1 MDVAMMN
8 SSSILALCRRLPT
21 DLSLKVPVQQP
32 QQLLEQV
39 FHYENIISEKFIV
52 QRLLQVL
59 EQKSNESYRHLQE
72 RMHKYDAEQS
82 TGMKS
87 LCAVARREKP
97 LSSSSDSI
105 SVVATTPGTG
115 TPGSTSENTYY
126 NGIKQN
132 WAKNL
137 ITGINTV
144 LTKIMAFVNGS
155 SNREEFN
162 KIQAEVQRLV
172 AAGTNLTN
180 EDFTLLYSLPKQIF
194 TAMQRAET
202 LTGAQKVGFTNEL
215 ADQFGNEQTLVQTFA
230 DIRIEGFQDILTAI
244 KALLTTEQ
252 FEVFLPIEQKLL
264 ELSSHMSKFTEQ
276 ELLEVANAGENFATV
291 IRESELSRNDKI
303 FFCQNISDLYEDQV
317 SALNSF
323 DTVIAGSVYVNQH
336 QGTVFSLVT
345 NFMTSL
351 MGTFAPID
359 LSTANIDVTSAS
371 ISGALQT
378 ARAIN
383 SRFKELTVNQQQL
396 VNSTVESLK
405 RFRID
410 QYLGAVWAYFVA
422 ATVLANKPSATMTE
436 VGQAIN
442 AAAEEITGSGFGL
455 AYGMKQAMNQIV
467 TNSGQFTLGTTGT
480 NTYENYTIYSND
492 NSKVSV
498 NKVLLNFGSTGF
510 LPKVT
515 SWAQNF
521 AETTARSY
529 FQYKALAAVES
540 ETIQSQVEELQ
551 NEQKQ
556 FNSLEQNLYAQQ
568 LVAQAS
574 EVRAMP
580 LPSAVAS
587 VLIDRYMPKE
597 VDFLNS
603 IYGELYYSNLGSS
616 VGNAMIEAIAQ
627 YVNGAT
633 YFNFASYVGQQPAV
647 GAGSGSGGDN
657 TFPGSQESAQAKLD
671 RERDQAALYL
681 AATQK
686 ALTTLQEQK
695 ERVLEDNTIT
705 NEQRTT
711 ILDSLALYQDNL
723 NTISGSLVLLQVYLS
738 PLSVS
743 AGDVAGTFKV
753 TGGQEQ
759 WQSRLEILEDAL
771 VSGLVGNSINGG
783 MFPLQATI
791 QADQQGFADLGQN
804 FQLELQMHLTSMQQE
819 WTVVATSLQIL
830 NQMYLSLARS
840 LIG

>member
-1 MDVAMMN
+1 MMN

-115 TPGSTSENTYY
+115 TPGSTSEITYY

-172 AAGTNLTN
+172 AAGTNLTD
-180 EDFTLLYSLPKQIF
+180 EDFTLLYGLPEQIF

-202 LTGAQKVGFTNEL
+202 LTGAQKVTYTQEL
-215 ADQFGNEQTLVQTFA
+215 VDQFGNEQTLVQTFA

-264 ELSSHMSKFTEQ
+264 ELSSHMSNFTEQ

-383 SRFKELTVNQQQL
+383 SRFKELTAKQKQL
-396 VNSTVESLK
+396 VNNAVESLK

-422 ATVLANKPSATMTE
+422 AIVLANKPSATMTE

-442 AAAEEITGSGFGL
+442 AAAEEITGSGFEL
-455 AYGMKQAMNQIV
+455 ANGMKQAMNKIV
-467 TNSGQFTLGTTGT
+467 TDNGKFTLGTAGS
-480 NTYENYTIYSND
+480 NTAEDYTIYSNG
-492 NSKVSV
+492 NNGGKVTV
-498 NKVLLNFGSTGF
+498 NVILLNFGTQGF
-510 LPKVT
+510 LPNVT
-515 SWAQNF
+515 AKATTN
-521 AETTARSY
+521 AETTARAY

>member
-1 MDVAMMN
+1 MMN

-115 TPGSTSENTYY
+115 TPGSTSEITYY

-180 EDFTLLYSLPKQIF
+180 EDFTLLYGLPEQIF

-202 LTGAQKVGFTNEL
+202 LTGAQKVTYTQEL
-215 ADQFGNEQTLVQTFA
+215 VDQFGNEQTLVQTFA

-291 IRESELSRNDKI
+291 ILESELSRNDKI

-383 SRFKELTVNQQQL
+383 SRFKELTAKQKQL
-396 VNSTVESLK
+396 VNNAVESLK

-442 AAAEEITGSGFGL
+442 AAAEEITGSGFEL
-455 AYGMKQAMNQIV
+455 ANGMKQAMNKIV
-467 TNSGQFTLGTTGT
+467 TDNGKFTLGTAGS
-480 NTYENYTIYSND
+480 NTAEDYTIYSNG
-492 NSKVSV
+492 NNGGKVTV
-498 NKVLLNFGSTGF
+498 NVILLNFGTQGF
-510 LPKVT
+510 LPNVT
-515 SWAQNF
+515 AKATTN
-521 AETTARSY
+521 AETTARAY

-627 YVNGAT
+627 YVNGTT

>member
-1 MDVAMMN
+1 MMN

-115 TPGSTSENTYY
+115 TPGSTSEITYY

-172 AAGTNLTN
+172 AAGTNLTD
-180 EDFTLLYSLPKQIF
+180 EDFTLLYGLPEQIF

-202 LTGAQKVGFTNEL
+202 LTGAQKVTYTQEL
-215 ADQFGNEQTLVQTFA
+215 VDQFGNEQTLVQTFA

-264 ELSSHMSKFTEQ
+264 ELSSHMSNFTEQ

-383 SRFKELTVNQQQL
+383 SRFKELTAKQKQL
-396 VNSTVESLK
+396 VNNAVESLK

-442 AAAEEITGSGFGL
+442 AAAEEITGSGFEL
-455 AYGMKQAMNQIV
+455 ANGMKQAMNKIV
-467 TNSGQFTLGTTGT
+467 TDNGKFTLGTAGS
-480 NTYENYTIYSND
+480 NTAEDYTIYSNG
-492 NSKVSV
+492 NNGGKVTV
-498 NKVLLNFGSTGF
+498 NVILLNFGTQGF
-510 LPKVT
+510 LPNVT
-515 SWAQNF
+515 AKATTN
-521 AETTARSY
+521 AETTARAY

>member
-1 MDVAMMN
+1 MMN

-115 TPGSTSENTYY
+115 TPGSTSEITYY

-180 EDFTLLYSLPKQIF
+180 EDFTLLYGLPEQIF

-202 LTGAQKVGFTNEL
+202 LTGAQKVTYTQEL
-215 ADQFGNEQTLVQTFA
+215 VDQFGNEQTLVQTFA

-264 ELSSHMSKFTEQ
+264 ELSSHMSNFTEQ

-383 SRFKELTVNQQQL
+383 SRFKELTANQKLL
-396 VNSTVESLK
+396 VNNAVQSLK
-405 RFRID
+405 TFQVD

-422 ATVLANKPSATMTE
+422 ATVLANKPSATMNE

-442 AAAEEITGSGFGL
+442 AAAEEITGSGFEL
-455 AYGMKQAMNQIV
+455 ANGMKQAMNKIV
-467 TNSGQFTLGTTGT
+467 TDNGKFTLGTAGS
-480 NTYENYTIYSND
+480 NTAEDYTIYSNG
-492 NSKVSV
+492 NNGGKVTV
-498 NKVLLNFGSTGF
+498 NVILLNFGTQGF
-510 LPKVT
+510 LPNVT
-515 SWAQNF
+515 AKATTN
-521 AETTARSY
+521 AETTARAY
-529 FQYKALAAVES
+529 FRYKALAAVES

-686 ALTTLQEQK
+686 ALTTLKEQK

-840 LIG
+840 LMG

>member
-1 MDVAMMN
+1 MMN

-87 LCAVARREKP
+87 LCAVARHEKP

-115 TPGSTSENTYY
+115 MPGSTSEITYY

-162 KIQAEVQRLV
+162 RIQAEVQRLI

-180 EDFTLLYSLPKQIF
+180 EDFTLLYSLPEQIF

-202 LTGAQKVGFTNEL
+202 LTGAQKVEFTNEL
-215 ADQFGNEQTLVQTFA
+215 ADQIGNEQTLVQTFA

-252 FEVFLPIEQKLL
+252 FEVFLPIEQQLL
-264 ELSSHMSKFTEQ
+264 ELSSHMPNFTEE
-276 ELLEVANAGENFATV
+276 ELLGIASVGENFATV
-291 IRESELSRNDKI
+291 IRESELPRNDKI

-383 SRFKELTVNQQQL
+383 SRFKELTENQKLL
-396 VNSTVESLK
+396 VNNAVQSLK
-405 RFRID
+405 TFQVD

-442 AAAEEITGSGFGL
+442 AAAEEMTGSGFEL
-455 AYGMKQAMNQIV
+455 AAGMKQAMNNIV
-467 TNSGQFTLGTTGT
+467 AANGQFTPQS
-480 NTYENYTIYSND
+480 ESYTIYSNG
-492 NSKVSV
+492 NNNGKVTV
-498 NKVLLNFGSTGF
+498 NAILLNFGSTGF
-510 LPKVT
+510 LPNVT
-515 SWAQNF
+515 SKATTN
-521 AETTARSY
+521 AETTARAY
-529 FQYKALAAVES
+529 FQYKALAAVAS
-540 ETIQSQVEELQ
+540 ETIQSQVEDLQ
-551 NEQKQ
+551 NKQKQ

-671 RERDQAALYL
+671 RERNQAALYL

-686 ALTTLQEQK
+686 ALTTLKEQK

-840 LIG
+840 LMG

>member
-1 MDVAMMN
+1 
-8 SSSILALCRRLPT
+8 
-21 DLSLKVPVQQP
+21 
-32 QQLLEQV
+32 
-39 FHYENIISEKFIV
+39 
-52 QRLLQVL
+52 
-59 EQKSNESYRHLQE
+59 
-72 RMHKYDAEQS
+72 
-82 TGMKS
+82 
-87 LCAVARREKP
+87 
-97 LSSSSDSI
+97 
-105 SVVATTPGTG
+105 
-115 TPGSTSENTYY
+115 
-126 NGIKQN
+126 
-132 WAKNL
+132 
-137 ITGINTV
+137 
-144 LTKIMAFVNGS
+144 MAFVNGS

-202 LTGAQKVGFTNEL
+202 LTGTQKVEFTNEL

-383 SRFKELTVNQQQL
+383 SRFKELTANQKQL
-396 VNSTVESLK
+396 VNNAVESLK

-455 AYGMKQAMNQIV
+455 AYGMKQAMDQIV

-515 SWAQNF
+515 SWAQSF
-521 AETTARSY
+521 AETTARAY
-529 FQYKALAAVES
+529 FRYKALAAVES

-686 ALTTLQEQK
+686 ALTTLKEQK

>member
-1 MDVAMMN
+1 MMN

-87 LCAVARREKP
+87 LCAVARHEKP

-115 TPGSTSENTYY
+115 TPGSTSEITYY

-162 KIQAEVQRLV
+162 RIQAEVQRLI

-180 EDFTLLYSLPKQIF
+180 EDFTLLYSLPEQIF

-202 LTGAQKVGFTNEL
+202 LTGAQKVEFTNEL
-215 ADQFGNEQTLVQTFA
+215 ADQIGNEQTLVQTFA

-252 FEVFLPIEQKLL
+252 FEVFLPIEQQLL
-264 ELSSHMSKFTEQ
+264 ELSSHMPNFTEE
-276 ELLEVANAGENFATV
+276 ELLGIASVGENFATV
-291 IRESELSRNDKI
+291 IRESELPRNDKI

-383 SRFKELTVNQQQL
+383 SRFKELTENQKLL
-396 VNSTVESLK
+396 VNNAVQSLK
-405 RFRID
+405 TFQVD

-442 AAAEEITGSGFGL
+442 AAAEEMTGSGFEL
-455 AYGMKQAMNQIV
+455 AAGMKQAMNNIV
-467 TNSGQFTLGTTGT
+467 AANGQFTPHS
-480 NTYENYTIYSND
+480 ESYTIYSNG
-492 NSKVSV
+492 NNNGKVTV
-498 NKVLLNFGSTGF
+498 NAILLNFGSTGF
-510 LPKVT
+510 LPNVT
-515 SWAQNF
+515 SKATTN
-521 AETTARSY
+521 AETTARAY
-529 FQYKALAAVES
+529 FQYKALAAVAS
-540 ETIQSQVEELQ
+540 ETIQSQVEDLQ
-551 NEQKQ
+551 NKQKQ

-671 RERDQAALYL
+671 RERNQAALYL

-686 ALTTLQEQK
+686 ALTTLKEQK

-840 LIG
+840 LMG

>member
-1 MDVAMMN
+1 MMN

-115 TPGSTSENTYY
+115 TPGSTSEITYY

-202 LTGAQKVGFTNEL
+202 LTGAQKVEFTNEL

-264 ELSSHMSKFTEQ
+264 ELSSHMSNFTEQ

-291 IRESELSRNDKI
+291 IRESELPRNDKI

-323 DTVIAGSVYVNQH
+323 DTVIAGCVYVNQH

-383 SRFKELTVNQQQL
+383 SRFKELTANQKLL
-396 VNSTVESLK
+396 VNNAVQSLK
-405 RFRID
+405 TFQVD

-422 ATVLANKPSATMTE
+422 ATVLENKPSATMTE

-442 AAAEEITGSGFGL
+442 AAAEEITGSGFEL
-455 AYGMKQAMNQIV
+455 ANGMKQAMNKIV
-467 TNSGQFTLGTTGT
+467 TDNGKFTLGTAGS
-480 NTYENYTIYSND
+480 NTAEDYTIYSNG
-492 NSKVSV
+492 NNGGKVTV
-498 NKVLLNFGSTGF
+498 NVILLNFGTQGF
-510 LPKVT
+510 LPNVT
-515 SWAQNF
+515 AKATTN
-521 AETTARSY
+521 AETTARAY
-529 FQYKALAAVES
+529 FRYKALAAVES

-686 ALTTLQEQK
+686 ALTTLKEQK

-840 LIG
+840 LMG